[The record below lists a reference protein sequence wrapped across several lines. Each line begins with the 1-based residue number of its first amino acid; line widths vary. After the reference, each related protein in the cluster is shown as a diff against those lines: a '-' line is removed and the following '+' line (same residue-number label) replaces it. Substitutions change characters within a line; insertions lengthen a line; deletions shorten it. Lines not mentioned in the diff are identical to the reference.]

1 MNAARV
7 GVMQLKV
14 SKNNNALQK
23 LHKQTS
29 TIICI
34 MHNKYNTTK
43 HVN

>member
-7 GVMQLKV
+7 GDAVKRV

-29 TIICI
+29 TIICSTNVL
-34 MHNKYNTTK
+34 HYA
-43 HVN
+43 